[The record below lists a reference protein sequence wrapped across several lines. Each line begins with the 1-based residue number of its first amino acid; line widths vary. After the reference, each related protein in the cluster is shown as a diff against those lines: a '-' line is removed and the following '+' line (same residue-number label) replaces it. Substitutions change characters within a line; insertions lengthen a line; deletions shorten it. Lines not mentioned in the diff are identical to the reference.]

1 MDLVAEILHGNFAK
15 TIIHDNMN
23 KKEQNIT
30 GNVRVRY
37 TSPRMKVV
45 KIHAQSHILS
55 VSTESSVQSNDW
67 TRGSESIGGFGD
79 DEDE

>member
-1 MDLVAEILHGNFAK
+1 MVEDILHGNFAK
-15 TIIHDNMN
+15 PIIHDDMN

-30 GNVRVRY
+30 GNGRAHY
-37 TSPRMKVV
+37 TSPRVKVV
-45 KIHAQSHILS
+45 ELHARSSILS

-67 TRGSESIGGFGD
+67 ERGSESIGGFGD